1 MKTLVWNIFC
11 EDSIIQAIDEE
22 NNILYWIE
30 EKEDGT
36 NNLYFSND
44 LFNLKSV
51 KFIDNSDK
59 IKLTEIAQS
68 NYDNLIKLIS

>member
-1 MKTLVWNIFC
+1 
-11 EDSIIQAIDEE
+11 
-22 NNILYWIE
+22 LYWIE

-68 NYDNLIKLIS
+68 HYDNLIKLIS